1 MRISGNY
8 LDRLLYNVLPTAF
21 LVGLISGLL
30 SSDHLR
36 TFFVLGGIIL
46 VTVWLVDAGIIFGKF
61 GAKLNKL
68 VLKDHLVLNE
78 RVIVPAQIMKIKTE
92 NIYPDSIVAKW
103 RISTIRLT
111 LSDNS
116 DIYILAKPHSFFFYI
131 RYLAGILWRYYK
143 DRRRYKSGVQKGFA
157 PLSSYF
163 LAETSKTLN
172 ALTAKFPELK
182 MKVF

>member
-8 LDRLLYNVLPTAF
+8 LDRLWYNVLPTAF
-21 LVGLISGLL
+21 FVGLISGLL

-36 TFFVLGGIIL
+36 TFFVLGGISL
-46 VTVWLVDAGIIFGKF
+46 VTVWLVDTGIIFGRF
-61 GAKLNKL
+61 GGKLNKL
-68 VLKDHLVLNE
+68 VLTDHLMLND

-111 LSDNS
+111 LDDNS
-116 DIYILAKPHSFFFYI
+116 DFYILAKPHSVFFYI
-131 RYLAGILWRYYK
+131 IYLAGILWRYYK

-163 LAETSKTLN
+163 LAETSQTLN
-172 ALTAKFPELK
+172 VLTAKFPELK

>member
-8 LDRLLYNVLPTAF
+8 LDRLWYNVLPTAF
-21 LVGLISGLL
+21 FGGLISGLL

-36 TFFVLGGIIL
+36 TFFVLGGISL

-68 VLKDHLVLNE
+68 VLTDHLMLND
-78 RVIVPAQIMKIKTE
+78 RVIEPAQIVKIKSE

-111 LSDNS
+111 LDDNS
-116 DIYILAKPHSFFFYI
+116 DFYILAKPHSVFFYI

-163 LAETSKTLN
+163 LAETSLTLN
-172 ALTAKFPELK
+172 VLTAKFPELK